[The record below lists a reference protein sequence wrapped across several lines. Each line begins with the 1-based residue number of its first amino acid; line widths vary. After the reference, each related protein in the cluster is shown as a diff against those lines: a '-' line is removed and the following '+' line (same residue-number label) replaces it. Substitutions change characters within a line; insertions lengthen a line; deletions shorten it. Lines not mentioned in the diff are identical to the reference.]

1 MSKFRAKFNTM
12 RILVGK
18 SASILYTLLKGFG
31 QIMLQENSVTGLLF
45 LIGIFYGSITMGF
58 AALVAVICGTA
69 IAYLLKYDRTEITK
83 GLYGFSAALVG
94 VAVMLFLKPLL
105 WTWVV
110 IILGS
115 ALAAILQHFFIK
127 RKIPAFTLP
136 FVLVTWLV
144 LFVFNHFGKDLLALP
159 TPVILHAS
167 DSLAEGFKSF
177 GQVMFQSNLVSGLLF
192 FLALFISSPIAAL
205 YGLAAAIIS
214 AIIAFVFSA
223 PIDDINLG
231 LYGFNAVLCAIVFAG
246 DQVRDGIW
254 VLVAVVLALGVS
266 LLLIYLNIPQLTFP
280 FVLATWITLFLKG
293 KLSGVKK

>member
-1 MSKFRAKFNTM
+1 M
-12 RILVGK
+12 RTLVGK
-18 SASILYTLLKGFG
+18 AASVLSIILKGLG

-45 LIGIFYGSITMGF
+45 LIGIFYGSIAMGL
-58 AALVAVICGTA
+58 AALLATICGTVTA
-69 IAYLLKYDRTEITK
+69 DLLKYDKAEITQ

-94 VAVMLFLKPLL
+94 VAVMLFLKPVFLS
-105 WTWVV
+105 WVV
-110 IILGS
+110 IVIGS
-115 ALAAILQHFFIK
+115 VLAAILQHFFIK

-144 LFVFNHFGKDLLALP
+144 LFVFKHFGKDLLALP

-177 GQVMFQSNLVSGLLF
+177 GQVMFQNNLVSGLLF
-192 FLALFISSPIAAL
+192 FLAVFISSPIAAL
-205 YGLAAAIIS
+205 YGLAAAIVS
-214 AIIAFVFSA
+214 AIIAFIFSA

-246 DQVRDGIW
+246 DKVRDGIW
-254 VLVAVVLALGVS
+254 VLVAVVFALGVS
-266 LLLIYLNIPQLTFP
+266 LLLIHLNIPQLTFP

-293 KLSGVKK
+293 KLNRAKG